1 MSQNVGDTYYCEKH
15 VPSRKEDALFEISP
29 ATAPGLKF
37 GLPSEA

>member
-1 MSQNVGDTYYCEKH
+1 MSGILIIAKNMFL
-15 VPSRKEDALFEISP
+15 PRKEDALFEISP